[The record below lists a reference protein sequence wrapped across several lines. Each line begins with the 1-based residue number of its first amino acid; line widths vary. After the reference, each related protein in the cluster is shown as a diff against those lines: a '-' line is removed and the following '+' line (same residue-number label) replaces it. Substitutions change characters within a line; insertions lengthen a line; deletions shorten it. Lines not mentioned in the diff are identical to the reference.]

1 MRYVEFS
8 DLAKNH
14 QLIYCKFDAINKL
27 VTEELKLQLFEQKQK
42 FLREI
47 PHPKLILKEI
57 KKLEQL
63 LSLQEKNQLNYSVV
77 VLTEEVLMQE
87 LVVFLEGYISDQ
99 LQLKHKVSIAQSAS
113 ELYAVLTSLYQFQVA
128 LLKKLQC
135 YVPQKVMIDD
145 KEIKMSNSIDA
156 YNILKRIRELNLK
169 EKEIK
174 DYLCDVIKAQKKPFD
189 TLVENCLRA
198 NKIISH
204 A

>member
-1 MRYVEFS
+1 M
-8 DLAKNH
+8 
-14 QLIYCKFDAINKL
+14 
-27 VTEELKLQLFEQKQK
+27 TEELRLQLFEQKQK

-57 KKLEQL
+57 KKLEHTL
-63 LSLQEKNQLNYSVV
+63 NLQEKSQLNYSVV
-77 VLTEEVLMQE
+77 VITEEVLKQE
-87 LVVFLEGYISDQ
+87 LEAFLEGYISDQ

-113 ELYAVLTSLYQFQVA
+113 ELHAVLISLYQFQVM
-128 LLKKLQC
+128 LLKKLQS
-135 YVPQKVMIDD
+135 YVSKTLIIED
-145 KEIKMSNSIDA
+145 KEIKMSTSIDA